1 MGMRQQVS
9 YMYQG
14 CIHHCFWKRQYVVL
28 KKPYSVDSI
37 LRFAPFHILHEIAVP
52 LNNMVYSSSSF
63 FLDIWLQL
71 SPLGRQRS
79 EKIRNGRNCHNEAT
93 CPVTKFKKKRPY
105 DQIWSSWQ
113 NGRRIVLFLV
123 LYNKT
128 HCSFFK
134 HFLSC
139 FTQSSLNRSYT
150 LRGKYDESIGDA
162 INRIIGDW
170 QDVAIDEIRTSTANV
185 NESSITPADTPV
197 FLFFFFFP
205 SDPNIFQIEKKKFFH
220 KFLFLFFFLLRP
232 KIFEK
237 KSVNQ
242 VIKKKRPYG
251 ITQRLLW
258 M

>member
-1 MGMRQQVS
+1 MGMRHQVF
-9 YMYQG
+9 YQG

-37 LRFAPFHILHEIAVP
+37 LRFAPFHISHEFAVP
-52 LNNMVYSSSSF
+52 LNNMVYSSSVF

-79 EKIRNGRNCHNEAT
+79 EKIRNGWNCHYEAT
-93 CPVTKFKKKRPY
+93 CPVTEFKRPY

-113 NGRRIVLFLV
+113 HGRRIILFLV
-123 LYNKT
+123 LYNNKT

-139 FTQSSLNRSYT
+139 FTQSSLNRSCT
-150 LRGKYDESIGDA
+150 LRGKYDELSGGGRRHKQNNWGLARCRYWWDQDFYGQCKRV
-162 INRIIGDW
+162 IN
-170 QDVAIDEIRTSTANV
+170 N
-185 NESSITPADTPV
+185 SSRYPR
-197 FLFFFFFP
+197 FLFFP
-205 SDPNIFQIEKKKFFH
+205 SDPNIFQIEKKKKFSQIFF
-220 KFLFLFFFLLRP
+220 FFFFLLRP

-242 VIKKKRPYG
+242 VIKKKRP
-251 ITQRLLW
+251 
-258 M
+258 